1 MQAEYDAFMQE
12 YVNLPLETK
21 REEIIIKLRKL
32 ISTMHKLILDMR
44 KEEVSE
50 SDFLEGTFGY
60 TNAL

>member
-1 MQAEYDAFMQE
+1 MQE